1 MAPKGGRG
9 KSKPEKKKKE
19 EKVLPLALDIRVN
32 LPDDSLVILK
42 GISTDRIVDVRRLLG
57 VNTVTCGITSYSLS
71 HEVRGPRLK
80 DSVDVSGLKPCVLTL
95 VEEDYD
101 EERAVAHVRRLLDI
115 FACVSFF
122 GAAPSQK
129 DVPIAAAAAKEGKK
143 ENGGGDAGGGGE
155 IGGGKQNPS
164 TKDASA
170 EVEAEINGAC
180 PRLGAFY
187 EFFSLAHLVPPLQFV
202 RRAAR
207 IRQDDQPPEKD
218 HLFFLELKLCNGKLV
233 LVEACARGF
242 FSVGKLRILCHDLV
256 DLLRQL
262 SRPFD
267 KAYKDLMN
275 TFLER
280 NKFGNLPYGYR
291 ANTWLVPPFSAQ
303 SPTTFP
309 PLPIEDETWGGNG
322 GGLGRDGKSDLIPWA
337 SSFQSLIAMPCKTT
351 EERQIR
357 DRKAFLLHGLFVDV
371 AIFRAIAAMK
381 LVIEKNRVMPLLETD
396 KILHLE
402 TVGDFIITV
411 FKDASNA
418 TLKVDTKIDGTR
430 TTGMDWKH
438 LAQRNLF
445 KGITADENTA
455 AHDVCTLGVV
465 NIRYCGFVS
474 VVKVNYQ
481 ESCVT
486 NLPSQTFDIEDQP
499 EGANALNVNS
509 LRMLLHKSPASENK
523 KTLNHSKISAHE
535 EQSAAQDFVEKV
547 LIQSLTR
554 LEGEET
560 DNSIF
565 FRWELGACWVQHL
578 QDQKNAE
585 KDKVQ
590 VSDKVKKHAIGK
602 GTSETK
608 VEGLGKPL
616 RILKKSKKKQDV
628 CEDDNTTSDR
638 KSLDMEVG
646 SEFRNSKSLHTPRE
660 TKVSESH
667 CTLKDLLPDSAF
679 MRLKESDTGL
689 HLKSPQELTEMAVK
703 YYDEVALSKL
713 VSDFGSLELS
723 PVDGRTL
730 TDFMHTRGLRMRSL
744 GQIVKLSEKLSH
756 VRSLCIHEMI
766 VRAFKHILRAV
777 VAAAS
782 DSEDLALLIAA
793 TLNLLLG
800 IPQDGDLLRSPK
812 VHPIIW
818 KWLVVFLKNRYG
830 WELTEA
836 NYHDV
841 RKYAILRGLCH
852 KVGIEVAPRD
862 FDINSSF
869 PFHKLDIISLIPV
882 HKQVACSSADG
893 RQLLESSKIALD
905 KGKLEDAVSY
915 GTKALAK
922 LIAVCGPYNRMTAGA
937 YSLLAVVLYH
947 TGDFNQAT
955 IYQQKALD
963 INERELGLDHPDTMK
978 SYGDLAVFYYRLQHT
993 ELALKYVK
1001 RALYLLHLT
1010 CGSSHPNTAA
1020 TYINVAM
1027 MEEGLGNV
1035 HVALRYLH
1043 KALKCNQR
1051 LLGPDHIQTAAS
1063 YHAIA
1068 IALSLMEAY
1077 QLSVQHE
1084 QTTLQILR
1092 TKLGAED
1099 LRTQD
1104 AAAWLEYFESKAF
1117 EQQEAARN
1125 GTKKPDASIASKGHL
1140 SVSDLLDY
1148 INPSQEAKGR
1158 DADFIK
1164 RRNLSFKVKTR
1175 SSQSMNSPDLDES
1188 CIISEL
1194 ANKDEQ
1200 ASELPDKEVDSPLY
1214 TAPEHELVVVEEH
1227 SSAVQQSEIA
1237 SEEKPATVIKTQPAE
1252 STEVEEG
1259 WQPVQWPRSVGSG
1272 RLKLK
1277 QRSLA
1282 NRMPNNYQKDVPVE
1296 TVHSKPRYSYS
1307 SGRYYVLKKRTVVPG
1322 SYTDYYH
1329 SKTQSP
1335 GTRFGRKIYK
1345 AVTYRIKSA
1354 SISTEATNST
1364 KTVDEKTNS
1373 LVENENNVF
1382 STDMSSQRSLM
1393 GEVSESQNSVL
1404 VNLGT
1409 SPSYKDVALAPPG
1422 TIAKIL
1428 IRKDVRPKE
1437 HTQKLPAREDEPET
1451 NKSLLIGNH
1460 GDDSSSQVVMK
1471 NFSQEKEVLLHD
1483 SVLASSPVES
1493 EILSQEE
1500 CIQEKEVLLHD
1511 SVLASSPIESE
1522 ILSQEE
1528 CIQDPLLSLQKET
1541 EVTKR
1546 EDNSMKSGEGD
1557 EVASSEDMLTGFIPV
1572 SIPSNGISEL
1582 SASSEATEKSI
1593 MDLLSSSVEKNVS
1606 LSANLHEEL
1615 QNIDSSSKAGSH
1627 DDEERFSLNIND
1639 VRDIPNKKMSALSA
1653 SAAPFNP
1660 FPTIVLS
1667 PVPVN
1672 VTLPSSSIATVTPW
1686 PLTATLHPGVPPVM
1700 PTSPS
1705 ICGSPHHPYYH
1716 SAPCPPSIMRP
1727 LSFMY
1732 PPYSPPY
1739 SPPYG
1744 PPQPMP
1750 STTFAMNC
1758 NVFHPNHFSWHYNMN
1773 PNASEFMPGAQSPG
1787 SHPSDSSVAS
1797 PLINPVSESTLDVTD
1812 QSDDTNFQNS
1822 APQVDDNV
1830 EEATQE
1836 KQGESTV
1843 SESEVMV
1850 PQGFA
1855 EVKQVNVNYLEQHG
1869 SNAEQKPEV
1878 VLEGHSNFISEKCG
1892 QHGSEAERKAE
1903 VVLEGHSDF
1912 ISEKREQHGSEAER
1926 RPEVV
1931 LEGHSDFISEK
1942 QNSQEHDRDGSFS
1955 IFVKGRNRRK
1965 QSLRLPIS
1973 LLTRPYGS
1981 HSFKVVYNRVVRG
1994 SYVARSTEINSN
2006 EVPMSSIS

>member
-9 KSKPEKKKKE
+9 KSKAERKKKE
-19 EKVLPLALDIRVN
+19 EKVLPVALDITVK
-32 LPDDSLVILK
+32 LPGESQVILK
-42 GISTDRIVDVRRLLG
+42 GISTDRIVDVRRLLC
-57 VNTVTCGITSYSLS
+57 VNTITCSFTSYSVS
-71 HEVRGPRLK
+71 HEIRGPRLK
-80 DSVDVSGLKPCVLTL
+80 DSVEVAGLKPCTLTL
-95 VEEDYD
+95 IEEDYD

-115 FACVSFF
+115 IACISFF
-122 GAAPSQK
+122 GGAPLQK
-129 DVPIAAAAAKEGKK
+129 DVPIAATSPKEGKRA
-143 ENGGGDAGGGGE
+143 NGSGDGGGGGE
-155 IGGGKQNPS
+155 SGGIKQNPPA
-164 TKDASA
+164 KDASA
-170 EVEAEINGAC
+170 EVDAEINGAS

-187 EFFSLAHLVPPLQFV
+187 EFFSLAHITSPLQFAK
-202 RRAAR
+202 RTTR

-218 HLFFLELKLCNGKLV
+218 HLFYLELKLCNGKLV
-233 LVEACARGF
+233 LVEACTRGF

-267 KAYKDLMN
+267 KAYEDHMN
-275 TFLER
+275 AFLQR

-303 SPTTFP
+303 SPATFP
-309 PLPIEDETWGGNG
+309 PLPTEDESWGGNG
-322 GGLGRDGKSDLIPWA
+322 GGWGRDGRSDLLPWA
-337 SSFQSLIAMPCKTT
+337 SMFQFLTAMPCKTA

-371 AIFRAIAAMK
+371 AIFRAIAAMR
-381 LVIEKNRVMPLLETD
+381 LVIEKNPVMPSLGTEGV
-396 KILHLE
+396 LHFE
-402 TVGDFIITV
+402 TVGDFSITV

-418 TLKVDTKIDGTR
+418 SQKVDTKIDGIR

-438 LAQRNLF
+438 LAERNLL

-465 NIRYCGFVS
+465 NIRYCGFVA

-481 ESCVT
+481 ETCAT
-486 NLPSQTFDIEDQP
+486 NTQPQTFNIEDQP
-499 EGANALNVNS
+499 EGANALNINS
-509 LRMLLHKSPASENK
+509 LRMLLHKCPPSENK
-523 KTLNHSKISAHE
+523 RTPNHSKASRHE
-535 EQSAAQDFVEKV
+535 ELSVARAFVEKV
-547 LIQSLTR
+547 LIQSLAK

-560 DNSIF
+560 DNCIF

-585 KDKVQ
+585 KDKIQ
-590 VSDKVKKHAIGK
+590 SGDKVKKNSVVK
-602 GTSETK
+602 GRNETK
-608 VEGLGKPL
+608 VEGLGSPL
-616 RILKKSKKKQDV
+616 KILKNSKIKQDV
-628 CEDDNTTSDR
+628 NEESTVVER
-638 KSLDMEVG
+638 KSSGMEVAG
-646 SEFRNSKSLHTPRE
+646 EFRNSKSLHTLKE
-660 TKVSESH
+660 TKATEIH
-667 CTLKDLLPDSAF
+667 CTLKGLLPESTF

-713 VSDFGSLELS
+713 VADFGSLELS

-756 VRSLCIHEMI
+756 VQSLCIHEMI

-777 VAAAS
+777 IAAAS
-782 DSEDLALLIAA
+782 DSGDLALLIAA

-800 IPQDGDLLRSPK
+800 IPQTGDLVNTPE

-818 KWLVVFLKNRYG
+818 KWLVVFLKNRYK

-836 NYHDV
+836 SYHDV
-841 RKYAILRGLCH
+841 RKYAVLRGLCH

-862 FDINSSF
+862 FDINSSL
-869 PFHKLDIISLIPV
+869 PFHKLDIISLVPV

-893 RQLLESSKIALD
+893 RQLLESSKTALD

-922 LIAVCGPYNRMTAGA
+922 LIAVCGPYHRMTAGA

-1035 HVALRYLH
+1035 HIALRYLH

-1092 TKLGAED
+1092 TKLGADD

-1140 SVSDLLDY
+1140 SVSDLLDF
-1148 INPSQEAKGR
+1148 INPCEEAKGR
-1158 DADFIK
+1158 DAELIK
-1164 RRNLSFKVKTR
+1164 RRSLSLKVKNQ
-1175 SSQSMNSPDLDES
+1175 SSQNFNSPDSDES
-1188 CIISEL
+1188 CITFEL
-1194 ANKDEQ
+1194 ANKDEVVQ
-1200 ASELPDKEVDSPLY
+1200 VNELLDREDDNSTLY
-1214 TAPEHELVVVEEH
+1214 IEPEHEMSVLEEH
-1227 SSAVQQSEIA
+1227 SIAVQQSKVAFEDQ
-1237 SEEKPATVIKTQPAE
+1237 PATDIRTQTVE
-1252 STEVEEG
+1252 SAEVEEG
-1259 WQPVQWPRSVGSG
+1259 WQPVQWPKSAGSS

-1277 QRSLA
+1277 QRSPV
-1282 NRMPNNYQKDVPVE
+1282 NGKSNSYQQDVPTE

-1307 SGRYYVLKKRTVVPG
+1307 SSRYYVLKKRTLVPG

-1335 GTRFGRKIYK
+1335 GARFGRKIYK
-1345 AVTYRIKSA
+1345 AVTYRIKST
-1354 SISTEATNST
+1354 SSTTETTNR
-1364 KTVDEKTNS
+1364 VQPVNEKTLS
-1373 LVENENNVF
+1373 LVENETNVL
-1382 STDMSSQRSLM
+1382 SIDTSIQRSLM
-1393 GEVSESQNSVL
+1393 GEVSESQNNVI

-1409 SPSYKDVALAPPG
+1409 SPTYKDVALAPPG
-1422 TIAKIL
+1422 TIAKIQ
-1428 IRKDVRPKE
+1428 IRKEQMPKE
-1437 HTQKLPAREDEPET
+1437 CKKLPTSESEPEA
-1451 NKSLLIGNH
+1451 NESLLTECH
-1460 GDDSSSQVVMK
+1460 TEDSNDRVEITNISE
-1471 NFSQEKEVLLHD
+1471 EKEGLLHD
-1483 SVLASSPVES
+1483 SVLARTTIES
-1493 EILSQEE
+1493 ECLSQE
-1500 CIQEKEVLLHD
+1500 K
-1511 SVLASSPIESE
+1511 
-1522 ILSQEE
+1522 EE
-1528 CIQDPLLSLQKET
+1528 CMRDPMLTSENET
-1541 EVTKR
+1541 EVIKK
-1546 EDNSMKSGEGD
+1546 ENKSINCAVEEGKY
-1557 EVASSEDMLTGFIPV
+1557 ETFSSDKEIDLSGDKLSEIISG
-1572 SIPSNGISEL
+1572 SIPSSDATHEQICMRDDNVIITSCNAVKCDISEH
-1582 SASSEATEKSI
+1582 SVSGEATENCI
-1593 MDLLSSSVEKNVS
+1593 INVLSSSIEKNSS
-1606 LSANLHEEL
+1606 LSSILHEDL
-1615 QNIDSSSKAGSH
+1615 QN
-1627 DDEERFSLNIND
+1627 DEESLSLNASD
-1639 VRDIPNKKMSALSA
+1639 LRDIPNKKISALSA

-1660 FPTIVLS
+1660 SPTIVLS
-1667 PVPVN
+1667 PISVN
-1672 VTLPSSSIATVTPW
+1672 VSLPSSSIATVTPW
-1686 PLTATLHPGVPPVM
+1686 PLTATLHPGVPTIM
-1700 PTSPS
+1700 PTTPA

-1716 SAPCPPSIMRP
+1716 SAPHPPSIIRP

-1739 SPPYG
+1739 G
-1744 PPQPMP
+1744 QPQPIP
-1750 STTFAMNC
+1750 SSTFGMNS
-1758 NVFHPNHFSWHYNMN
+1758 NMFHPTHFSWHYNMN
-1773 PNASEFMPGAQSPG
+1773 PNASEFMPGTVLPG
-1787 SHPSDSSVAS
+1787 SHPVDFSVTS
-1797 PLINPVSESTLDVTD
+1797 PRINSISEAILEGSD
-1812 QSDDTNFQNS
+1812 QSDNANFYNS
-1822 APQVDDNV
+1822 APQTDNDVGEAIHKDQDD
-1830 EEATQE
+1830 ATISQ
-1836 KQGESTV
+1836 
-1843 SESEVMV
+1843 SEVEV
-1850 PQGFA
+1850 PQDLA
-1855 EVKQVNVNYLEQHG
+1855 EVKQESVNSHGKHDNEREPNPVVNF
-1869 SNAEQKPEV
+1869 
-1878 VLEGHSNFISEKCG
+1878 EGNT
-1892 QHGSEAERKAE
+1892 
-1903 VVLEGHSDF
+1903 DF
-1912 ISEKREQHGSEAER
+1912 IN
-1926 RPEVV
+1926 
-1931 LEGHSDFISEK
+1931 EK
-1942 QNSQEHDRDGSFS
+1942 QTNQKYERDGSFS
-1955 IFVKGRNRRK
+1955 IFIKGRNRRK

-1973 LLTRPYGS
+1973 LLNKPYGS
-1981 HSFKVVYNRVVRG
+1981 QSFKVVYNRVVRG
-1994 SYVARSTEINSN
+1994 SYVARPTAISSN
-2006 EVPMSSIS
+2006 EVPMSTVS